1 MAKIRAAIIGTGGM
15 GRRHAEGLRA
25 APDRFDLVAACDTSP
40 ARLGAFCDKFTP
52 PKRTADWHQVV
63 RDPKVDAVLVLLPHD
78 LHETVCVESARA
90 GKDILLEK
98 PIARTLAEADR
109 IIAAAEDAGVTLMIA
124 HNQRFDP
131 LHRKVRDILDSGRLG
146 EIFAARIDHHQN
158 FFPSPDR
165 AWWRSRE
172 AVGGG
177 CVIGSGIHRLDLL
190 RWYLGEA
197 EEVFAYHASDPRR
210 LEAEVASVATIRFR
224 GGAIAEFF
232 CNWGAPAGP
241 AVAGESLSL
250 FGRQGCLY
258 FDGAIRVSGP
268 VDAGQSAPLA
278 VVPAEGPCETMWV
291 HFAECVESGR
301 PPLTSGPQGRAS
313 LELALAIV
321 RAAEEGR
328 PVRLPLGVMGE

>member
-15 GRRHAEGLRA
+15 GGRHAEGLRA
-25 APDRFDLVAACDTSP
+25 APDRFDLVAACDSNP
-40 ARLGAFCDKFTP
+40 AKLGAFSDKFRP
-52 PKRTADWHQVV
+52 PKRTADWREVV

-78 LHETVCVESARA
+78 LHEPVCVAAARA
-90 GKDILLEK
+90 GKHILLEK

-109 IIAAAEDAGVTLMIA
+109 IIAAAEAASVTLMIG

-131 LHRKVRDILDSGRLG
+131 VHRKIRDILQAGTIG
-146 EIFAARIDHHQN
+146 EVFAARIDHHQN
-158 FFPSPDR
+158 FFPPPDR

-210 LEAEVASVATIRFR
+210 LEAEVASLATIRFR
-224 GGAIAEFF
+224 GGAIAELF
-232 CNWGAPAGP
+232 CNWGAAAGP

-258 FDGAIRVSGP
+258 FDGAIRVCGP
-268 VDAGQSAPLA
+268 VPAGQSKPLE
-278 VVPAEGPCETMWV
+278 VVAAEGPYESMWV
-291 HFAECVESGR
+291 HFADCVESGR
-301 PPLTSGPQGRAS
+301 PPLTSGPEGRAS
-313 LELALAIV
+313 LELVVAIS

-328 PVRLPLGVMGE
+328 PVRLPLE